1 MIDGIK
7 MLFKFQTSFKSWKIK
22 HISPTLIKFLNHE
35 HSPTKK
41 KKQSDFLEIKKN
53 NNKKTTFP
61 LSPTI
66 NYLSFS
72 TKKNIQRES
81 ETEQQKHRGS
91 HVLEASHHLLLEPP
105 LPRNIFSKNQLHLQR
120 LLSTTH

>member
-53 NNKKTTFP
+53 NNKK
-61 LSPTI
+61 SHD
-66 NYLSFS
+66 S
-72 TKKNIQRES
+72 
-81 ETEQQKHRGS
+81 S
-91 HVLEASHHLLLEPP
+91 HVINIHYLEDLCGEIEIQQIYK
-105 LPRNIFSKNQLHLQR
+105 RNRVAWKVRLGSADVSSVSIKRAELFMQPTHVVIFR
-120 LLSTTH
+120 L